1 MKLYRKRF
9 FALLLAILVLA
20 AILTGCGSKAAPQEA
35 AADYAAPAAEPM
47 EQPEA
52 YPEEAYVMTESEA
65 LNTSASADANA
76 SASKQKNLTEKIIYT
91 GYLHI
96 ETTDFDTAISS
107 LEAMVTDYGGFIESS
122 SINGN
127 TTYQNGISRLVD
139 RYANYTLRIPC
150 DKFTEFQKRSGS
162 IGNVLVSNT
171 TADNITAQ
179 FTDVEAR
186 KASLTTQEERL
197 LALMEKAE
205 DTESLI
211 ALESRLSEVR
221 YEIESLERQL
231 INWQNSVDYS
241 TINLDIYEVEI
252 YTPVV
257 NAQRTFSEKLHD
269 SFLDGWNG
277 FVEFLKNFAIWFV
290 GALPTLV
297 LLAVIAFAIVLIVK
311 YCRRKAKARQEK
323 ARAVYAQP
331 LDSLQDKQ
339 DKA

>member
-1 MKLYRKRF
+1 MKHYRKRF

-20 AILTGCGSKAAPQEA
+20 AILTGCGSKAAPQEP
-35 AADYAAPAAEPM
+35 AADYAAPAAMEPM
-47 EQPEA
+47 EPEA
-52 YPEEAYVMTESEA
+52 YPEETYARTESEA

-76 SASKQKNLTEKIIYT
+76 SAPKQKNLAEKIIYT

-107 LEAMVTDYGGFIESS
+107 LETMVTEYGGFVESS

-139 RYANYTLRIPC
+139 RYANYMLRIPC
-150 DKFTEFQKRSGS
+150 DKFAEFQKRSGS

-186 KASLTTQEERL
+186 KDSLTTQEERL

-257 NAQRTFSEKLHD
+257 NAQRTFGEKLHD

-277 FVEFLKNFAIWFV
+277 FVDFLKNFAIWFV
-290 GALPTLV
+290 GALPTLI
-297 LLAVIAFAIVLIVK
+297 LLAVIVFAIVLLVK
-311 YCRRKAKARQEK
+311 YCRRKAKVRQEK

-331 LDSLQDKQ
+331 LENQKEQQDHT
-339 DKA
+339 

>member
-1 MKLYRKRF
+1 MMQYKKRY
-9 FALLLAILVLA
+9 FAFLLAILVFA
-20 AILTGCGSKAAPQEA
+20 AILTGCGSKSAAPYAEGISESA
-35 AADYAAPAAEPM
+35 AYDYEMPAEEPAAE
-47 EQPEA
+47 EYVRTEA
-52 YPEEAYVMTESEA
+52 ES
-65 LNTSASADANA
+65 LNTSASGDADS
-76 SASKQKNLTEKIIYT
+76 SAPAKKKLAEKIIYT

-96 ETTDFDTAISS
+96 ETTDFDAAISS
-107 LEAMVTDYGGFIESS
+107 LEAMVTEYGGFVESS
-122 SINGN
+122 SVNGS
-127 TTYQNGISRLVD
+127 TTYQNGVSRLVD
-139 RYANYTLRIPC
+139 RYASYTVRVPC
-150 DKFTEFQKRSGS
+150 EKFAEFQKRSGS

-171 TADNITAQ
+171 SADNITAQ

-186 KASLTTQEERL
+186 RDSLTTQEERL

-221 YEIESLERQL
+221 YEIESLARQL

-241 TINLDIYEVEI
+241 TVNLDINEVEL

-257 NAQRTFSEKLHD
+257 TAQRTFGEKLRD

-297 LLAVIAFAIVLIVK
+297 LLAVLVLLIVFLVK
-311 YCRRKAKARQEK
+311 FCRRKAKARYEK
-323 ARAVYAQP
+323 KHPMYAKPVEPPKDQT
-331 LDSLQDKQ
+331 
-339 DKA
+339 